1 MATVTDRKPIHGN
14 FNDPGAVFN
23 EADSLLERARDAQRE
38 QAATVG
44 ISPVES
50 QYNAALAAQIEAK
63 HDQAEGIEDRLEHL
77 VEQQASRLQQAQSR
91 RPGLLALPG
100 ARARWQDSIQQQQAS
115 MLRLQNRL
123 ELVREIRDGMGLH
136 GPRVEELATRKL
148 RAQDPELADGWDE
161 LREAQRLHRQHQ
173 RRFEKEQ
180 KSALE
185 REQHQAQ
192 GAGRSLSLTQ
202 LG

>member
-1 MATVTDRKPIHGN
+1 MATVTDRKPIQD
-14 FNDPGAVFN
+14 FANDPGAVFN
-23 EADSLLERARDAQRE
+23 EADSLLDRARDAQE
-38 QAATVG
+38 ELAAAVG
-44 ISPVES
+44 AAPLES

-77 VEQQASRLQQAQSR
+77 VEQQASRLQQTQARQ
-91 RPGLLALPG
+91 PGLLALPG